1 MERNLCSSLSIHL
14 LLNIVTEISL
24 NFGEKKVYPPFTVP
38 TLPHRSSAS
47 SLTPDL
53 TPTTSHLRKGIPV
66 EKRKLLFD
74 SLKQKKRMRDVEQ
87 VSMDR

>member
-1 MERNLCSSLSIHL
+1 MERNLCPSLSTHL

-24 NFGEKKVYPPFTVP
+24 DFGEKKVYPPFTVP

-53 TPTTSHLRKGIPV
+53 LTLLTPTTSHLRKGIPV
-66 EKRKLLFD
+66 EERKLLFD
-74 SLKQKKRMRDVEQ
+74 SLKQKKRMRDV
-87 VSMDR
+87 